1 VDAFLPNSERIARR
15 AGELQAKT
23 STSDVVDAIVAAEA
37 LASVPALILTTDPN
51 DLSLLLD
58 GEPEATRVALV
69 RTACS
74 SRAG

>member
-1 VDAFLPNSERIARR
+1 M
-15 AGELQAKT
+15 AKGFT
-23 STSDVVDAIVAAEA
+23 TLAAAALIVAGGIGDHLLTTTTSGQPVAA

-69 RTACS
+69 RV
-74 SRAG
+74 